1 MAFLDAPTLLINLLR
16 CFLAFFSPSPSLPG
30 RRGRPPPRCRRAGP
44 SWGRARAEVWGG
56 KGGDRRG
63 PGLPRRDRPRPLLP
77 AGEDLK
83 QPGEARSPALGSPDP
98 RAQAP
103 RLARSR
109 SLRCSRR
116 REYRDGGD
124 MGMAMGRGMW
134 DMGMGMGSRGSAP
147 RGRPRCSAVGAG
159 ADGGSLPPACR
170 CRAP

>member
-1 MAFLDAPTLLINLLR
+1 MLSDASLP
-16 CFLAFFSPSPSLPG
+16 FFSPSLPCLGGGGGRPLGAAGRGPPGAGRG
-30 RRGRPPPRCRRAGP
+30 RRF
-44 SWGRARAEVWGG
+44 GG
-56 KGGDRRG
+56 ERGGDRRG

-124 MGMAMGRGMW
+124 MGMAMGHGMW
-134 DMGMGMGSRGSAP
+134 DIMGTGMGSRGSAP

-159 ADGGSLPPACR
+159 ADSSSLPPACR